1 MLGPVAAWLREAA
14 GLAATTVVVLGCGDE
29 MAGTLG
35 AGVVEPGDVC
45 DVMGTAEPVCAV
57 TDVPLHDPSGVVE
70 LHPHAD
76 PESWLLE
83 NPGWLSGGAYRWFR
97 DHLGE
102 RRGGAGDRAPARTS
116 TSC

>member
-1 MLGPVAAWLREAA
+1 MI
-14 GLAATTVVVLGCGDE
+14 VLGCGDE
-29 MAGTLG
+29 MAATLG

-57 TDVPLHDPSGVVE
+57 TDVPLHDVSGVVE

-83 NPGWLSGGAYRWFR
+83 NPGWLSGAPT
-97 DHLGE
+97 
-102 RRGGAGDRAPARTS
+102 AGSATTSARARSSAPSAPARTS